1 MKKQRN
7 AEEMLRDLR
16 SAESKREKEVLNRI
30 RTDALQSGGRETA
43 DGLVVAMRDR
53 RARRLSRHA

>member
-16 SAESKREKEVLNRI
+16 SAEFKRENEILNRI
-30 RTDALQSGGRETA
+30 RADAAQLGGRESV
-43 DGLVVAMRDR
+43 DGLVVAMRER